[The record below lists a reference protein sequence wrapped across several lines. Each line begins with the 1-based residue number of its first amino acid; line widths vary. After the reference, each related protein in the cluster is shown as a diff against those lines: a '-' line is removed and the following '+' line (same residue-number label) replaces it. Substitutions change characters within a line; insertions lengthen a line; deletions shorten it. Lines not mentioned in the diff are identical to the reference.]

1 MTMAKK
7 QKKAEVTQAAEAA
20 EVPEVMPA
28 ERAVAKRAGKQ
39 IPTKEMTPEA
49 RVDVIRGH
57 LDSMESVQTVFAA
70 GAVTIGLEL
79 LSLKSQTPRGE
90 FETIFE
96 ERIARPRF
104 TMRTARKY
112 MQAADRVRT
121 KLLRSGSE
129 VIAGSWDIAP
139 SSMTIAKRNSLHE
152 AIGEMLTG
160 KSLSDLLMGDR
171 AVGGGG
177 KGGSE
182 PATGK
187 AAEEAAIVESYEALC
202 RQIVREIITGKR
214 WQKLDPDA
222 LGHLRTALRSASE
235 QIEAFI

>member
-1 MTMAKK
+1 MTMAKVT
-7 QKKAEVTQAAEAA
+7 KKVAAATAA
-20 EVPEVMPA
+20 VVPEVMPA
-28 ERAVAKRAGKQ
+28 ERGLVKRGKASQ
-39 IPTKEMTPEA
+39 VPTKEMTAEA

-112 MQAADRVRT
+112 MQAADSVRT
-121 KLLRSGSE
+121 KLLRAGSD

-139 SSMTIAKRNSLHE
+139 SAMTIAKRNSLHE
-152 AIGEMLTG
+152 ALGDLLSG

-171 AVGGGG
+171 VVGGGG
-177 KGGSE
+177 KGGST
-182 PATGK
+182 PTTGK

-202 RQIVREIITGKR
+202 KQIVREIITGKR

-222 LGHLRTALRSASE
+222 LGHLRNALRSATE

>member
-1 MTMAKK
+1 MPTKTK
-7 QKKAEVTQAAEAA
+7 PKKATAAVVE
-20 EVPEVMPA
+20 PEVMPA
-28 ERAVAKRAGKQ
+28 ERGLVKRGAAKQ
-39 IPTKEMTPEA
+39 VPTKEMTAEA

-79 LSLKSQTPRGE
+79 LSLKAQTPRGE

-112 MQAADRVRT
+112 MQAADSVRT

-139 SSMTIAKRNSLHE
+139 SAMTIAKRNSLHE
-152 AIGEMLTG
+152 ALGDLLTG

-171 AVGGGG
+171 VVGGGG
-177 KGGSE
+177 KGGSA
-182 PATGK
+182 PTTGK
-187 AAEEAAIVESYEALC
+187 AAEEAAVVESYEALC
-202 RQIVREIITGKR
+202 RQIVREIVTSKR
-214 WQKLDPDA
+214 WQTLDADA
-222 LGHLRTALRSASE
+222 IKHLRNALSAASE
-235 QIEAFI
+235 QIESFI

>member
-1 MTMAKK
+1 MAKSK
-7 QKKAEVTQAAEAA
+7 KTADVAQKA
-20 EVPEVMPA
+20 EVPEVLPA
-28 ERAVAKRAGKQ
+28 EHAVAKRGGKQ
-39 IPTKEMTPEA
+39 LPTKEMTPEA

-79 LSLKSQTPRGE
+79 LALKSQTPRGE
-90 FETIFE
+90 FETIFD

-152 AIGEMLTG
+152 ALGELLTG
-160 KSLSDLLMGDR
+160 KSLSDLLMGDH

-177 KGGSE
+177 KGGST

-187 AAEEAAIVESYEALC
+187 AAEEAAVVESYEALC
-202 RQIVREIITGKR
+202 RQIVREVITSKR
-214 WQKLDPDA
+214 WQKLDPEA
-222 LGHLRTALRSASE
+222 LGHLRNALRSATD